1 MPNFCVNCVHVHKR
15 KHPYDNHPY
24 YCKAYG
30 TISEVTGKPSYVV
43 CEQVRKDCTKYQPNL
58 ITRIKNFLGW
68 H

>member
-1 MPNFCVNCVHVHKR
+1 MPNFCINC
-15 KHPYDNHPY
+15 KHCRTVKILPIVMEY

-30 TISEVTGKPSYVV
+30 TISPITGKPSYIE
-43 CEQVRKDCTKYQPNL
+43 CERVRKDCTKYQPNL